1 MKYTWNQ
8 LILNRHSKAPVEQA
22 DTADLRE
29 THFAEAI
36 RARANRL
43 YMVGEL
49 ARAAQLLME
58 LELQGAG
65 PDSSV
70 TPSDR

>member
-1 MKYTWNQ
+1 MKFTWNQ
-8 LILNRHSKAPVEQA
+8 QTLQPALEGRPVEQ
-22 DTADLRE
+22 TAA
-29 THFAEAI
+29 AELSEIQRAQAI

-58 LELQGAG
+58 LEMQPNWA
-65 PDSSV
+65 S
-70 TPSDR
+70 

>member
-8 LILNRHSKAPVEQA
+8 LILQPAFQSRPVEQA
-22 DTADLRE
+22 GAAVLSE
-29 THFAEAI
+29 TQFAEAI

-58 LELQGAG
+58 LEMQ
-65 PDSSV
+65 
-70 TPSDR
+70 PSWAS